1 MFENANKAS
10 AGQMNQL
17 MRSRAGAPA
26 GQAATGQ
33 QETDEATKAAAL
45 IAQIEQSLTD
55 LKDLIGGSDG

>member
-26 GQAATGQ
+26 GAATGQ

-45 IAQIEQSLTD
+45 IAQIEQSLTE
-55 LKDLIGGSDG
+55 LKDLIGAADG

>member
-1 MFENANKAS
+1 MFQNATKAS

-55 LKDLIGGSDG
+55 LKDLIGGSDD